1 MSSVIAMLCSQRKA
15 LKMTQA
21 QLAQRSGMS
30 RMSVQ
35 KIESGQTDPRLSSIM
50 ELARAMGLELLVVP
64 SELRP
69 ELEAFVRAG
78 GRYVGQPPGVSAPLS
93 IVDQIR
99 AGIVK

>member
-1 MSSVIAMLCSQRKA
+1 MSSVIAALSSQRKA
-15 LKMTQA
+15 LEMTQA
-21 QLAQRSGMS
+21 QLAERSGMN

-50 ELARAMGLELLVVP
+50 ELARTMGLELLVVP
-64 SELRP
+64 SALRP
-69 ELEAFVRAG
+69 ELDAFVRAG
-78 GRYVGQPPGVSAPLS
+78 GRYVGQPPGVDAPPS